1 MISRNQRWGDTI
13 YLVEVIGG
21 CKKLMVVPLPWAN
34 QGKTGQDR
42 ALLGFP
48 GSFIRFPRLSSSRS
62 KSVCQ
67 FTGILDQ
74 GRCGGFYVRFP
85 NPLAMSSISSFIL
98 WCPRFHSILWFILS
112 HLLPCHRHP
121 GMCGREEEA
130 DEVYLNVWLDPPLL
144 DTVSIP
150 RVSIG
155 KWKPMVPW
163 FHALNSVKR
172 SRTL

>member
-67 FTGILDQ
+67 FTGILEQ
-74 GRCGGFYVRFP
+74 GRCGGFYARFP

-98 WCPRFHSILWFILS
+98 WCPRFYSILWFILS
-112 HLLPCHRHP
+112 SHICYLVIGTQECAGERKKQTRFIWMFDWIHRCWTLSP
-121 GMCGREEEA
+121 SQGYQLENEG
-130 DEVYLNVWLDPPLL
+130 
-144 DTVSIP
+144 
-150 RVSIG
+150 
-155 KWKPMVPW
+155 PW
-163 FHALNSVKR
+163 FHDSMH
-172 SRTL
+172 